1 MSKLAEFRKQYPQ
14 YDDMSD
20 EALAEGLHAKFYN
33 DLSFDDFSDKI
44 GLRKSGFVSSVVGG
58 TKRFISSG
66 QTALESLTGSPEEAA
81 IAGGKRLEQI
91 NTENA
96 PAADFG
102 RVSEKYEKEGP
113 WAAAKE
119 VAGQV
124 PSAIA
129 EMAPFMGAT
138 LGGAKL
144 GAMAGSAIA
153 PGPGTIVGG
162 LLGAAAPSL
171 LTRYGGNIEV
181 QAAADQ
187 AEGKPV
193 EISRTAALGAA
204 VPQAALDVAANTIPI
219 LGRTAIAKV
228 LGPRFEQ
235 ALGRKTAADFEKVA
249 AQTLKRRIAGGV
261 GENLAVQGVIQ
272 PAQVMITRLQA
283 GQDLLSPEAINE
295 YGHALYMAGLVSPIG
310 AYGGIKERGV
320 ARARVDERNLALD
333 NARQKLAEKIDAAK
347 PAPDAPD
354 PSMGALNIQQMLGVT
369 LSEAKQIRRDLKERG
384 DLIPGTQK
392 GDYAKL
398 FLNRDNLVK
407 PEETAK
413 AAEEAAAEPTTTPY
427 TGEQLLGD
435 LVERPPEQPTAPPA
449 AATGEATVAPP
460 VTGALPTETPPVVR
474 RGKQQK
480 PPAERI
486 TSPENPVFQAGA
498 QLVKTMSEAGTPIT
512 PDNFRNAITP
522 IVGELPRIQI
532 GNLLGALTKNNVLSK
547 PDENRVRTYT
557 APPDVASFQPTARE
571 TVGESN
577 INQLGRGDVG
587 VGEPVDVAARS
598 GVEPPVQGG
607 QRPAGVP
614 EVDIAGRV
622 EDVREP
628 AAVAAAPE
636 GRVEPALREQIEPP
650 VAERVEPPVVER
662 VEPPAA
668 PRPQTIPVG
677 EPVPRSAQPSSPDVF
692 APTPEQARISTEVL
706 KTTPE
711 RELVPGR
718 AIERIEAEREAQR
731 EKENAPEEGA
741 SARYDSVAESLRAG
755 NLGEA
760 LYRLRTESEG
770 KSPLSWLADKLLNVV
785 QIKDD
790 RSAIIKAEV
799 TRIARERGID
809 KRREPFVHEALA
821 KEVERAIM
829 SDIDLTKYRFVDAD
843 RNLTDAGKLR
853 AEQKVEVERMAPVT
867 KGRARFNRET
877 NRLEFILPEE
887 QGKLPEPVY
896 NRTTGKMDYFPEEV
910 SYTVKKTVENPE
922 TGEKTVVPETR
933 TVKDPETG
941 AETTVPVTSTRFVA
955 RNPLAPAE
963 KVFTIDDLPKPKS
976 PFKNAFG
983 GAKVFV
989 EGNANL
995 KGQHKAV
1002 VERLKREGKLAEY
1015 NPKTNA
1021 FYFTEAGLTDRVILH
1036 EMTHSATVDV
1046 MKKFLSRQ
1054 VSDLTR
1060 TQLDGAKEIVDIY
1073 NDTKAVLGDK
1083 FKNAYENE
1091 YEFITYATTNE
1102 GFQRALSNLSAP
1114 KTAREKLR
1122 SAWDSFTLAVA
1133 KMVGLDKFAQQAKPN
1148 SERIRAADTMDN
1160 ALLTVIS
1167 SVGDILTVPKAGVEV
1182 QPLAARRPGRVARR
1196 RRAPT
1201 VQPISTP
1208 STQTPGSTK
1217 GTFISPTAN
1226 TRPGLI
1232 SYVKHAFTSKGFDD
1246 LVFNLQN
1253 HRRYFLTQ
1261 EEGLRRANQLR
1272 RGINGNNTNERMTLA
1287 MGRQETN
1294 ENSRVTPLK
1303 NTLREKVAGYANK
1316 VKMSSEDALE
1326 HLGVLRM
1333 AMNELEKRTF
1343 KYLEIVPLD
1352 DAPVLT
1358 LNNQPISPAAYR
1370 DALFNYVTQNRDL
1383 VTNGEA
1389 RRIRQ
1394 QLETLAQRY
1403 AKVGGKSRGDRV
1415 PSNATDALDINSN
1428 HYRVV
1433 GYDNSNLNAWRRTFA
1448 REMRRYGPEIKEV
1461 FDAVDAINEARIT
1474 MEKEGKYWTQPVD
1487 NLKELY
1493 GYEYYVPFKGMDKG
1507 TADIS
1512 FDLDSNSRAGVQFRQ
1527 LEDRAMGRSTGINNP
1542 MLQIVQDLHRASAR
1556 SASDGIT
1563 ESIKNQIL
1571 DKDLDGKLVERVTF
1585 DDKFNGKQRE
1595 DLSKHNVF
1603 FHHMPDGSTE
1613 VYALRDR
1620 RMVEG
1625 LNGFNTDINYVL
1637 GKINNVTHLMGKM
1650 HTFYNLGFAPYNF
1663 VRDTLTNAYN
1673 SAGMFGPTVAPKIIG
1688 AVARNIVESGGFTR
1702 AMKISWLYNKGD
1714 FAAIK
1719 NMRGQFAKNAYE
1731 YLVEEGGRGSFQK
1744 SFDIAALEEAAIG
1757 PKRFVSKEN
1766 VDRLFTTWA
1775 DAFEFVSRA
1784 STYGVIKNEL
1794 ASQGRSRGLN
1804 VNDPVFQKAVK
1815 EEAAGFT
1822 KNLFNYE
1829 QVGKYGRELGAM
1841 YMFMRPSLTSAVRVM
1856 DVMRPAF
1863 ESVDSAMDRG
1873 SPLLK
1878 ITDPA
1883 DPKYAQAE
1891 AARKEFKANFAKEKR
1906 NALLMGS
1913 LLAGAG
1919 MLAYQMALGTADKDS
1934 QGRNKVATDDMSMW
1948 TRALRVPMK
1957 FAGEA
1962 NEFLQIPW
1970 GFGGGAFAAFGAQM
1984 AAWMNGHQTGKE
1996 MLENLVPITLDSFMP
2011 IPAPRFSPIDKPAEF
2026 ILDTVAF
2033 TAMKPLVEFAINT
2046 DGLGRE
2052 IYNDRVNKYGD
2063 AYSAGL
2069 HVPKWTRDISSG
2081 LMDLTAGWE
2090 TPVQVNPQTIA
2101 YLVGNYLDAV
2111 GKFAGFVKGTM
2122 DIADDEKNFD
2132 IKTELPLVGS
2142 FVGKRSSVDSRKFAD
2157 LRDEMEEKQELINAY
2172 KDRPQFEEY
2181 IRAHPQDYLMT
2192 ELYKTAIN
2200 GRLKELQSQEK
2211 AINAGAGFYSNVREQ
2226 DKQLMLREIR
2236 AQKEYVQ
2243 GEFVKSVEALKA
2255 QAKAGLD

>member
-1 MSKLAEFRKQYPQ
+1 
-14 YDDMSD
+14 
-20 EALAEGLHAKFYN
+20 
-33 DLSFDDFSDKI
+33 
-44 GLRKSGFVSSVVGG
+44 
-58 TKRFISSG
+58 
-66 QTALESLTGSPEEAA
+66 
-81 IAGGKRLEQI
+81 
-91 NTENA
+91 
-96 PAADFG
+96 
-102 RVSEKYEKEGP
+102 
-113 WAAAKE
+113 
-119 VAGQV
+119 
-124 PSAIA
+124 
-129 EMAPFMGAT
+129 
-138 LGGAKL
+138 
-144 GAMAGSAIA
+144 
-153 PGPGTIVGG
+153 
-162 LLGAAAPSL
+162 
-171 LTRYGGNIEV
+171 
-181 QAAADQ
+181 
-187 AEGKPV
+187 
-193 EISRTAALGAA
+193 
-204 VPQAALDVAANTIPI
+204 
-219 LGRTAIAKV
+219 
-228 LGPRFEQ
+228 
-235 ALGRKTAADFEKVA
+235 
-249 AQTLKRRIAGGV
+249 
-261 GENLAVQGVIQ
+261 
-272 PAQVMITRLQA
+272 
-283 GQDLLSPEAINE
+283 
-295 YGHALYMAGLVSPIG
+295 
-310 AYGGIKERGV
+310 
-320 ARARVDERNLALD
+320 
-333 NARQKLAEKIDAAK
+333 
-347 PAPDAPD
+347 
-354 PSMGALNIQQMLGVT
+354 
-369 LSEAKQIRRDLKERG
+369 
-384 DLIPGTQK
+384 
-392 GDYAKL
+392 
-398 FLNRDNLVK
+398 
-407 PEETAK
+407 
-413 AAEEAAAEPTTTPY
+413 
-427 TGEQLLGD
+427 
-435 LVERPPEQPTAPPA
+435 
-449 AATGEATVAPP
+449 
-460 VTGALPTETPPVVR
+460 
-474 RGKQQK
+474 
-480 PPAERI
+480 
-486 TSPENPVFQAGA
+486 
-498 QLVKTMSEAGTPIT
+498 MSEAGTPIT

-607 QRPAGVP
+607 QRPPGVP
-614 EVDIAGRV
+614 EVDIAERV
-622 EDVREP
+622 DNVREP

-636 GRVEPALREQIEPP
+636 GRVEPALEPAAGRSNITESGAYLRPAKGKDVEESPASAAFKTIKDDDDIALDAPDIVGATMITGIDAKVPGSGAGSKLLGDINSWADNNNKTLVVVPARGELKNWYKRNGFEDKADYMVRTPKPKEVLTEKPAEVVGDKDAARIAASQAFNAFNESLTPTQRRLFADPKRGGTFLKTLNPEQKNLLDSVNRTNEEYNNILSAQKTVAEPP
-650 VAERVEPPVVER
+650 VVERVEPPVVERVEPPVVERVEPPVVER

-692 APTPEQARISTEVL
+692 APTPEQAKISTEVL
-706 KTTPE
+706 NTTPE

-760 LYRLRTESEG
+760 LYRLREESSG
-770 KSPLSWLADKLLNVV
+770 KSPLSWLADKLLNLVEV
-785 QIKDD
+785 RDD
-790 RSAIIKAEV
+790 RTPLIRAEIA
-799 TRIARERGID
+799 RIAKEQGIE
-809 KRREPFVHEALA
+809 KRKAPTLHAALA
-821 KEVERAIM
+821 KEVEQAIL
-829 SDIDLTKYRFVDAD
+829 SDIDLTKYSFS
-843 RNLTDAGKLR
+843 KLSSEVTKKGR
-853 AEQKVEVERMAPVT
+853 PTAAAKLAQNFKPQVERMAPVA
-867 KGRARFNRET
+867 KGKAQFNRAT
-877 NRLEFILPEE
+877 GRLEFIKPEPE
-887 QGKLPEPVY
+887 QQFAPVY
-896 NRTTGKMDYFPEEV
+896 NKVTGK
-910 SYTVKKTVENPE
+910 VENIP
-922 TGEKTVVPETR
+922 TK
-933 TVKDPETG
+933 
-941 AETTVPVTSTRFVA
+941 
-955 RNPLAPAE
+955 PLAPAE

-989 EGNANL
+989 EGNADL

-1036 EMTHSATVDV
+1036 EMVHSATVGV
-1046 MKKFLSRQ
+1046 MKKYLSGKMGELTDIQRQ
-1054 VSDLTR
+1054 
-1060 TQLDGAKEIVDIY
+1060 GAKEIVDVY
-1073 NDTKAVLGDK
+1073 NDTKAILGDK

-1114 KTAREKLR
+1114 KTARQKLR

-1133 KMVGLDKFAQQAKPN
+1133 KMVGLDKFAKQKEMDLSSSRTLEPGRGLRRVRV
-1148 SERIRAADTMDN
+1148 EAADTMDN

-1182 QPLAARRPGRVARR
+1182 EPLAARRPGRVARR

-1201 VQPISTP
+1201 VQPIPTP

-1226 TRPGLI
+1226 ARPGLI

-1370 DALFNYVTQNRDL
+1370 DALFDYVTQNRDL

-1433 GYDNSNLNAWRRTFA
+1433 GYDNGNLNAWRRTFA

-1493 GYEYYVPFKGMDKG
+1493 GYEYYVPFKGMDKD

-1571 DKDLDGKLVERVTF
+1571 DKDLDGRLVERVTF

-1637 GKINNVTHLMGKM
+1637 GKINSVTHLMGKM

-1744 SFDIAALEEAAIG
+1744 SFDIAKLEQAAIG
-1757 PKRFVSKEN
+1757 PKRFLSMEN

-1957 FAGEA
+1957 FAGEG

-2081 LMDLTAGWE
+2081 LMDLTASWE

-2101 YLVGNYLDAV
+2101 YLVGNYIDAV
-2111 GKFAGFVKGTM
+2111 GKFVGFVKGTM

-2192 ELYKTAIN
+2192 ELYKTTIN
-2200 GRLKELQSQEK
+2200 GRLKELQSREK

-2243 GEFVKSVEALKA
+2243 GEFVRSVEALKA